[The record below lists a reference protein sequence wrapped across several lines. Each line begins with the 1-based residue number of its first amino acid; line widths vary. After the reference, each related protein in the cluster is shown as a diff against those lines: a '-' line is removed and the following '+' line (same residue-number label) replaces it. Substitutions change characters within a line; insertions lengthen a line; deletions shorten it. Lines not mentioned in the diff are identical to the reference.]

1 MILILREKINLKEI
15 KKDYNITLHK
25 VNKNII
31 GQIPRYCLNSLT
43 RKIDGIDELEFT
55 ISKYVFDRDTLKRKI
70 NIIYDMTKNERFIC
84 INNKEYFVIKEIK
97 EDNYKSKVVK
107 AYSREI
113 KLSKVDINIENINI
127 QLFTAEEENEI
138 FSLNDYMKNETGWQ
152 LGHVDEDI
160 AYDVLEGGSKQE
172 KIRWQE
178 SVSTNWYDFITK
190 NIKEEFNCVI
200 EFDTFNKLVNLYNI
214 DSFGDEVKITLT
226 EDNYIKSIEKT
237 LNTND
242 IVTRLKLE
250 GNEEMDIIDATETG
264 YPYIEN
270 YSYFIENGEM
280 SSELMEAI
288 NVYEEMVKK
297 RKVQWRELADLKSSK
312 SNELTDKK
320 NELQLVYA
328 FITGLQGEK
337 RAYEAS
343 KDDINLARIIAE
355 ITKKNDEKVIL
366 EVAVRNLEE
375 EIENLRKSI
384 DNVNLLC
391 KRETATDEDG
401 KLIFNDEL
409 LEELKEFVY
418 YDTYT
423 NSAFIKVE
431 DLIKAGER
439 ILELKCK
446 PTSEWSIDIINFLER
461 ILDNGRQH
469 WDGIL
474 GLGDVIELYSY
485 KESIKKLIYFVG
497 YSQKFNPSSLTI
509 ELSNK
514 KLKNDDIKT
523 ISDYL
528 KMAKE
533 SLQVLESKKYLL
545 IQQKYNKIRKN
556 RNI

>member
-1 MILILREKINLKEI
+1 MLREKINLKEI
-15 KKDYNITLHK
+15 KKDYDITLHK
-25 VNKNII
+25 VNKNMI
-31 GQIPRYCLNSLT
+31 GQIPKYCLNSLT

-55 ISKYVFDRDTLKRKI
+55 IPKYIFDRNTLKRTI
-70 NIIYDMTKNERFIC
+70 NIMYDMTKNERFIC

-113 KLSKVDINIENINI
+113 KLSKIDINIENINI
-127 QLFTAEEENEI
+127 QLFTSDIENKIISMNE
-138 FSLNDYMKNETGWQ
+138 YMKTETGWQ
-152 LGHVDEDI
+152 LGYVDEDI
-160 AYDVLEGGSKQE
+160 AYDILENGSKQE

-178 SVSTNWYDFITK
+178 SVNTNWYDFITK

-226 EDNYIKSIEKT
+226 EDNYIKSIERT

-250 GNEEMDIIDATETG
+250 GNEEMDIIDSTETG

-280 SSELMEAI
+280 SPELIKAI

-297 RKVQWRELADLKSSK
+297 RKVQWRELADLKSNK
-312 SNELTDKK
+312 GNELTDKK

-328 FITGLQGEK
+328 FVIGLQGEK

-343 KDDINLARIIAE
+343 KDEINLARIIAE

-366 EVAVRNLEE
+366 EVAVRDLEE

-384 DNVNLLC
+384 DNINLLC
-391 KRETATDEDG
+391 KRETATDTTG

-439 ILELKCK
+439 IFELKCK
-446 PTSEWSIDIINFLER
+446 PTSEWSIDIINFLDR

-469 WDGIL
+469 WNGKL
-474 GLGDVIELYSY
+474 SLGDVIELYSY
-485 KESIKKLIYFVG
+485 KEHVRKLIYFVG
-497 YSQKFNPSSLTI
+497 YSQKFNPNSLTI

-514 KLKNDDIKT
+514 KLKNDDVKT
-523 ISDYL
+523 IADYL

-533 SLQVLESKKYLL
+533 SLQAIESKKYLL
-545 IQQKYNKIRKN
+545 MQQKYNKIRNSKN
-556 RNI
+556 D

>member
-1 MILILREKINLKEI
+1 MKEI
-15 KKDYNITLHK
+15 KKDYDITLHK
-25 VNKNII
+25 VNKNMI
-31 GQIPRYCLNSLT
+31 GQIPKYCLNSLT

-55 ISKYVFDRDTLKRKI
+55 IPKYIFDRNTLKRTI
-70 NIIYDMTKNERFIC
+70 NIMYDMTKNERFIC

-113 KLSKVDINIENINI
+113 KLSKIDINIENINI
-127 QLFTAEEENEI
+127 QLFTSDIENKIISMNE
-138 FSLNDYMKNETGWQ
+138 YMKTETGWQ
-152 LGHVDEDI
+152 LGYVDEDI
-160 AYDVLEGGSKQE
+160 AYDILENGSKQE

-178 SVSTNWYDFITK
+178 SVNTNWYDFITK

-226 EDNYIKSIEKT
+226 EDNYIKSIERT

-250 GNEEMDIIDATETG
+250 GNEEMDIIDSTETG

-280 SSELMEAI
+280 SPELIKAI

-297 RKVQWRELADLKSSK
+297 RKVQWRELADLKSNK
-312 SNELTDKK
+312 GNELTDKK

-328 FITGLQGEK
+328 FVIGLQGEK

-343 KDDINLARIIAE
+343 KDEINLARIIAE

-366 EVAVRNLEE
+366 EVAVRDLEE

-384 DNVNLLC
+384 DNINLLC
-391 KRETATDEDG
+391 KRETATDTTG

-439 ILELKCK
+439 IFELKCK
-446 PTSEWSIDIINFLER
+446 PTSEWSIDIINFLDR

-469 WDGIL
+469 WNGKL
-474 GLGDVIELYSY
+474 SLGDVIELYSY
-485 KESIKKLIYFVG
+485 KEHVRKLIYFVG
-497 YSQKFNPSSLTI
+497 YSQKFNPNSLTI

-514 KLKNDDIKT
+514 KLKNDDVKT
-523 ISDYL
+523 IADYL

-533 SLQVLESKKYLL
+533 SLQAIESKKYLL
-545 IQQKYNKIRKN
+545 MQQKYNKIRNSKN
-556 RNI
+556 D